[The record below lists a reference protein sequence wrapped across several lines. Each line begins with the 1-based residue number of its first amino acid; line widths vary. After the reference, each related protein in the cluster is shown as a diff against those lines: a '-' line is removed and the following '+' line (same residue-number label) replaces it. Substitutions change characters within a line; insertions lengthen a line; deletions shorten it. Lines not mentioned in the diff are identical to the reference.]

1 MNRSTARELRKN
13 LTDAERALWK
23 HIRFRQLGG
32 HKFRRQQP
40 IDNYIVDFVCF
51 EKRLIA
57 EIDGGHHSEQPVRE
71 AKRDEY
77 LKKQGFGIL
86 RFWNNEI
93 LKEIEAVKEK
103 ILSVLDLCSAPP
115 PSSSP
120 ARGEEIPDKNTR
132 TNPDGDLR

>member
-1 MNRSTARELRKN
+1 MNRLKARELRKN

-51 EKRLIA
+51 EKRLIV
-57 EIDGGHHSEQPVRE
+57 EIDGGHHSEQLVRD
-71 AKRDEY
+71 AKRDEW

-103 ILSVLDLCSAPP
+103 ILSVLDLCSDPP
-115 PSSSP
+115 PLSSP
-120 ARGEEIPDKNTR
+120 ARGEDIPD
-132 TNPDGDLR
+132 TNIETNSNGDLR

>member
-1 MNRSTARELRKN
+1 MNRLKARELRKN

-40 IDNYIVDFVCF
+40 IDNYIVDFVCL
-51 EKRLIA
+51 EKRLIV
-57 EIDGGHHSEQPVRE
+57 EIDGGHHSEELVRD
-71 AKRDEY
+71 AKRGEW

-103 ILSVLDLCSAPP
+103 ILSVLDLCSDPP
-115 PSSSP
+115 PLSSP
-120 ARGEEIPDKNTR
+120 ARGEDIPD
-132 TNPDGDLR
+132 TNIETNSNGDLR